1 LVKSSNREGL
11 LAIHSQLPIANC
23 QLPIG
28 KQIIVVYLNPCDNQ
42 LVLPWRKFSSQ
53 YGSIEK

>member
-1 LVKSSNREGL
+1 LVKPSNWEGFS
-11 LAIHSQLPIANC
+11 ATHS